1 MRASRTGMALLG
13 IALAGCTVGPAYRR
27 PPTPVPATWSTP
39 PAGGA
44 STATAQIT
52 DWWKTFGDPLLD
64 RFVAHAIAAN
74 HDLRIAAAR
83 VREARALRSGTMGE
97 LLPTLDALASYTDA
111 RRSENALTFPVD
123 QLDTNLYETGF
134 DARWELDLFGGKR
147 RSVEAA
153 TADLAAA
160 LENERDVLVTL
171 LGEVAR
177 NYVEARGLQRR
188 LIIAQR
194 NIDAQQDAVTLT
206 RARFEAGLTSE
217 LDVAQATSLLAR
229 VRAQVPVLETSLRR
243 AAYRLG
249 VLLGGEPGALWE
261 ELATEQ
267 PIPPVPP
274 EVPVG
279 LPADLLRRRPDVRRS
294 ERQLAAATARIGVEA
309 AELFPKVSLLG
320 TAGLQSLSVSDLFSG
335 GSRFWSAGPSL
346 TWRIFDAGRIRARI
360 HAQDARE
367 EQALAQYEKA
377 VLTALEDA
385 ENALVA
391 YAEEQ
396 VRYRSLYDAV
406 RASRRAV
413 DLATELYAKGLGS
426 FLAVLD
432 AERSL
437 YENEDQRVVS
447 QSNVSVNLVAL
458 YKALG
463 GGWNAVEADP
473 GPGLSAP
480 GAPATPP
487 ETVAPETVS
496 GVRSGTPLTAFAGS
510 L

>member
-1 MRASRTGMALLG
+1 MSASRAWTGLLG
-13 IALAGCTVGPAYRR
+13 VALAAGCMVGPAYRR
-27 PPTPVPATWSTP
+27 PPTPAPAAWSTTP
-39 PAGGA
+39 GGGA
-44 STATAQIT
+44 STAAVQIV
-52 DWWKTFGDPLLD
+52 DWWRTFDDPLLD
-64 RFVAHAIAAN
+64 RLVARAIAAN
-74 HDLRIAAAR
+74 QDLRIAAAR

-97 LLPTLDALASYTDA
+97 LLPTIDALASYTDA

-123 QLDTNLYETGF
+123 QLDSTLYETGF
-134 DARWELDLFGGKR
+134 DASWELDLFGGKR
-147 RSVEAA
+147 RAVEAA

-171 LGEVAR
+171 LAEVAR
-177 NYVEARGLQRR
+177 NYVEARGVQRR
-188 LIIAQR
+188 LVIAHG
-194 NIDAQQDAVTLT
+194 NIDVQEDAVALT
-206 RARFEAGLTSE
+206 RARFDAGLTSE

-229 VRAQVPVLETSLRR
+229 IRAQVPVLDTSLRR

-249 VLLGGEPGALWE
+249 VLLGGEPGALWD
-261 ELATEQ
+261 ELAAEE

-279 LPADLLRRRPDVRRS
+279 LPADLLRRRPDVRLS
-294 ERQLAAATARIGVEA
+294 ERQLAAATARVGVET

-320 TAGLQSLSVSDLFSG
+320 TAGLQSLRASDLFTG

-367 EQALAQYEKA
+367 EQALAQYEKT

-391 YAEEQ
+391 YAQEQ
-396 VRYRSLYDAV
+396 VRYRSLEDAV
-406 RASRRAV
+406 RTSRRAV
-413 DLATELYAKGLGS
+413 DLATELYTKGLGS
-426 FLAVLD
+426 FLAVVD

-437 YENEDQRVVS
+437 YDNEDQQVVS

-463 GGWNAVEADP
+463 GGWNTAENGD
-473 GPGLSAP
+473 
-480 GAPATPP
+480 APAA
-487 ETVAPETVS
+487 EDRGDAPS
-496 GVRSGTPLTAFAGS
+496 AGQRG
-510 L
+510 